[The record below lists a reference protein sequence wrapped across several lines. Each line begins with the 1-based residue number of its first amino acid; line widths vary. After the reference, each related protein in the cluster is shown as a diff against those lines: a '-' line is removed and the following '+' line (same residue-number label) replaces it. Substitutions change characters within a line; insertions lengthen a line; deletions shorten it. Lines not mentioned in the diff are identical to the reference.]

1 MVVNNFNYHSCK
13 VFGLIDTY
21 RDSSRPIEE
30 RVEDLL
36 SKMSL
41 EEKIGQMCGFFLLT
55 PEIASEAVEKYNAG
69 AGAPF
74 LMWEK
79 ATDLVNIVNIIQG
92 LAVEKS
98 RLGIP
103 LLLYTD
109 ADHGHAFVKGTTVF
123 PHNLGMASTWDPDF
137 STRVAEVTARETRAT
152 GIHQNL
158 NPVCD
163 IARDPRW
170 GRTYET
176 FGESPYL
183 CSVMAA
189 AMVRGY
195 QGGEGF
201 KVDGEHLAATAKHF
215 PAYSAPEGGEDTAP
229 VDISEYTFYTIH
241 LPSFESAVKSGVLSI
256 MPCYNETNGKPVH
269 GSYEYLTELL
279 RNSLGFRGIVVS
291 DWGGVDML
299 HRYHRTAEN
308 YKDAVK
314 QTVEAGLDIDS
325 IGGARFYQTLL
336 ELVNEGEVS
345 ERRIDESVKRIL
357 TVKFRLD
364 LFDKVYVDPEKTSR
378 IVGSNEHKELA
389 LQASRKSIVLLK
401 NEGLLPLKK
410 NLKSIL
416 VTGPNAD
423 NLEGLLGGWTNH
435 FGPWSSA
442 VTVLEAIKAKV
453 SSKSKV
459 FYVKGAGYNEL
470 ENLGEVKEKA
480 KEADVAVAV
489 LGESAYIHEFW
500 SLLDLA
506 STMNLDTGLP
516 SVELT
521 SELKQKLIA
530 RLDKFPSRTLLEL
543 PDAQL
548 KLVNAIRESGIPIV
562 VVLLVGRP
570 LAIRWIA
577 ENIPAILISFY
588 PGLEG
593 GRAVADVLF
602 GDYNPGGKLP
612 ISIPRSVGQIPVRHN
627 YKTRPFNE
635 AHPPAYAPLY
645 EFGHGLSYTRFE
657 YSDLE
662 VSSKKVGVKSRVN
675 VSVTVK
681 NTGKIAGDEV
691 VQLYVNDVCSSRVT
705 PVKELKGFERLSLEP
720 DESKRLTFVL
730 NIEDLAVYQD
740 KGRFA
745 VEPGLFKVMIGASSE
760 DIRLE
765 DDFRVE

>member
-1 MVVNNFNYHSCK
+1 M
-13 VFGLIDTY
+13 Y
-21 RDSSRPIEE
+21 RDSSIPIEE

-41 EEKIGQMCGFFLLT
+41 EEKIGQMTGFFILS
-55 PEIASEAVEKYNAG
+55 PEIALEAVEKYHAG

-74 LMWEK
+74 LFWEK
-79 ATDLVNIVNIIQG
+79 ATDLVNIVNVFQSY
-92 LAVEKS
+92 AVEKS

-137 STRVAEVTARETRAT
+137 STKVAGATAGETRAT

-201 KVDGEHLAATAKHF
+201 RVDDEHLAATAKHF
-215 PAYSAPEGGEDTAP
+215 PAYSSPEGGEDAAP
-229 VDISEYTFYTIH
+229 VDVSEYTFHTIH
-241 LPSFESAVKSGVLSI
+241 LPSFEAAVRSGVLSV
-256 MPCYNETNGKPVH
+256 MPCYNEINGKPAH

-279 RNSLGFRGIVVS
+279 RNLLGFRGIVVS
-291 DWGGVDML
+291 DWGGVEML
-299 HRYHRTAEN
+299 YRYHRTAES

-314 QTVEAGLDIDS
+314 QAVEAGLDIDS
-325 IGGARFYQTLL
+325 IGGARFYQALL

-345 ERRIDESVKRIL
+345 ERRIDTSVRRIL
-357 TVKFRLD
+357 GVKFRLD
-364 LFDKVYVDPEKTSR
+364 LFNKVYVDPEKTTK
-378 IVGSNEHKELA
+378 IVGSSKHKELA

-401 NEGLLPLKK
+401 NENLLPLKK
-410 NLKSIL
+410 NLNSIL

-435 FGPWSSA
+435 LGPWPSA
-442 VTVLEAIKAKV
+442 MTVLEAIKTKV
-453 SSKSKV
+453 SSRTEVS
-459 FYVKGAGYNEL
+459 YMKGAGYNEL
-470 ENLGEVKEKA
+470 ENLDEVKEKA
-480 KEADVAVAV
+480 KGADVAVAV
-489 LGESAYIHEFW
+489 LGEYAYMHEFW
-500 SLLDLA
+500 NLADLA
-506 STMNLDTGLP
+506 ATISLDTGLP
-516 SVELT
+516 SAEPT
-521 SELKQKLIA
+521 KELKQKLLS
-530 RLDKFPSRTLLEL
+530 RLDAFPSRAILEL

-548 KLVNAIRESGIPIV
+548 KLVNAIHETGTPTI
-562 VVLLVGRP
+562 VVLLAGRP
-570 LAIRWIA
+570 LTVRWIA
-577 ENIPAILISFY
+577 ENIPALLVAFY

-593 GRAVADVLF
+593 GTAIADVLF

-612 ISIPRSVGQIPVRHN
+612 ISIPRSVGQIPARYN
-627 YKTRPFNE
+627 YKTRPFRE
-635 AHPPAYAPLY
+635 IHPPAYAPLY

-662 VSSKKVGVKSRVN
+662 VSPKKVGVEGRVN
-675 VSVTVK
+675 VSVTVRNAGEK
-681 NTGKIAGDEV
+681 AGDEV

-705 PVKELKGFERLSLEP
+705 PIKELKGFERLCLKP
-720 DESKRLTFVL
+720 DESKRLTFTL
-730 NIEDLAVYQD
+730 NIEDLAVYRD

-760 DIRLE
+760 NIKLE
-765 DDFRVE
+765 DDFNVESIHSLSKTE

>member
-1 MVVNNFNYHSCK
+1 
-13 VFGLIDTY
+13 VFGLTDTY

-41 EEKIGQMCGFFLLT
+41 EEKIGQMSGFFILT
-55 PEIASEAVEKYNAG
+55 PEIASEAVEKYHVG

-74 LMWEK
+74 IFWEK
-79 ATDLVNIVNIIQG
+79 ATDLVNIVNVIQSI
-92 LAVEKS
+92 AVEKS

-103 LLLYTD
+103 ILLYTD
-109 ADHGHAFVKGTTVF
+109 ADHGHALVKGTTVF
-123 PHNLGMASTWDPDF
+123 PHNLGMASTWDPEF
-137 STRVAEVTARETRAT
+137 SSRTAEVTAGETRAT

-170 GRTYET
+170 GRTFET

-183 CSVMAA
+183 CSVMVA

-201 KVDGEHLAATAKHF
+201 KVDGEHIAATAKHF

-229 VDISEYTFYTIH
+229 VDISEYTFHTIH
-241 LPSFESAVKSGVLSI
+241 LPSFKAAVNSGVLSI
-256 MPCYNETNGKPVH
+256 MPCYNEINGKPTH
-269 GSYEYLTELL
+269 GSHEYLTELL
-279 RNSLGFRGIVVS
+279 RNKLGFRGIVVS
-291 DWGGVDML
+291 DWGGVEML
-299 HRYHRTAEN
+299 YRYHRTAEN

-325 IGGARFYQTLL
+325 IGGAKFYQTLL

-345 ERRIDESVKRIL
+345 ERRIDKSVKRIL
-357 TVKFRLD
+357 EVKFRLD
-364 LFDKVYVDPEKTSR
+364 LFDKIYVDSENTAR
-378 IVGSNEHKELA
+378 IVGSSEHKELA

-410 NLKSIL
+410 NLNSIL

-423 NLEGLLGGWTNH
+423 NMEGLLGGWTNH
-435 FGPWSSA
+435 FGPWPSA
-442 VTVLEAIKAKV
+442 ITVLEAIKAKV
-453 SSKSKV
+453 SSKTRVS
-459 FYVKGAGYNEL
+459 YVKGAGYNEL
-470 ENLGEVKEKA
+470 ENLDEVKEKA
-480 KEADVAVAV
+480 KGADAAVAI

-500 SLLDLA
+500 NLADLA
-506 STMNLDTGLP
+506 STVNLDTGLP

-521 SELKQKLIA
+521 KELKQKLLA
-530 RLDKFPSRTLLEL
+530 RFDTFPSRVLLEL

-548 KLVNAIRESGIPIV
+548 KLVNAIRETDTPII

-570 LAIRWIA
+570 LAVRWIA
-577 ENIPAILISFY
+577 ENVPAILISFH

-612 ISIPRSVGQIPVRHN
+612 VSIPRSVGQIPVRHN
-627 YKTRPFNE
+627 YKIRPFAE
-635 AHPPAYAPLY
+635 AHPPAYAPLFD
-645 EFGHGLSYTRFE
+645 FGFGLSYTKFE

-662 VSSKKVGVKSRVN
+662 VSPKKVGAKGRVDI
-675 VSVTVK
+675 SVTVT
-681 NTGKIAGDEV
+681 NTGEKEGDEV

-705 PVKELKGFERLSLEP
+705 PVKELKGFERVSLKP
-720 DESKRLTFVL
+720 GESKRLTFMV
-730 NIEDLAVYQD
+730 NSEDLAVYQGE
-740 KGRFA
+740 GRFA
-745 VEPGLFKVMIGASSE
+745 VEPGLFKIIVGASSE
-760 DIRLE
+760 DVKLE
-765 DDFRVE
+765 DSFEVERHHVSTPP